1 MIKKYGAHIIAL
13 SVVWIV
19 IFSVVQGVRSLD
31 AYIKT
36 ERYEKQQLAQ
46 AISSIQASIALT
58 QEDLSALKTELGV
71 SQSSLEETKLVNSRL
86 SIAVDDERKMRLQSE
101 TTLKKQ
107 VQEVAKRGDV
117 ATVVKQWRPRIAQVK
132 CTWVQGQKTTG
143 SGLLIGKIDGTYKIQ
158 TNHHVVNDESLGS
171 PESCTV
177 RLPGDELVSAN
188 NLKSHASLDIATLSI
203 NTPSSIMATLSSSIT
218 PKVCTKRAD
227 TGNPIIVLGYPSIG
241 SKGDVTATEGII
253 SGYDGNY
260 YITSA
265 KIEQGNSGGAAIS
278 LQDNCLLGVPTLT
291 YVGKIESLGRILDW
305 QSIQK

>member
-13 SVVWIV
+13 SLVWIV

-31 AYIKT
+31 SYIKT
-36 ERYEKQQLAQ
+36 ERHEKAQLAQ
-46 AISSIQASIALT
+46 AISSIQASLAVT
-58 QEDLSALKTELGV
+58 QEDLAALQTELGV
-71 SQSSLEETKLVNSRL
+71 SQSSLEEAKLVNSRL
-86 SIAVDDERKMRLQSE
+86 STAVEDERKMRLQSE
-101 TTLKKQ
+101 TNLKKQ

-117 ATVVKQWRPRIAQVK
+117 ATIVKEWRPRIAQVK

-143 SGLLIGKIDGTYKIQ
+143 SGLLIGKIDGTHKVQ
-158 TNHHVVNDESLGS
+158 TNNHVVHDESLGS

-177 RLPGDELVSAN
+177 RLPGDEVVSAN
-188 NLKSHASLDIATLSI
+188 HLKSHGSLDIATLSI
-203 NTPSSIMATLSSSIT
+203 NEPSTLMATLAANISS
-218 PKVCTKRAD
+218 KACTKRAD
-227 TGNPIIVLGYPSIG
+227 TGNPIVVLGYPGIG

-278 LQDNCLLGVPTLT
+278 LRDNCLLGVPTLT